1 MWVAVT
7 AAAALGL
14 PCAARAR
21 GPRWRARRRSR
32 AAALVAG
39 RLASNVCYMSIRGID
54 LSSIVHSSIMQRGA
68 CTTARVHVR
77 AARDAVAGTIRTM
90 GLADPDFGYLT
101 QTCHRTY

>member
-68 CTTARVHVR
+68 CTTALHVR
-77 AARDAVAGTIRTM
+77 APVLHAVAGTLYY
-90 GLADPDFGYLT
+90 LASLSISIP
-101 QTCHRTY
+101 